1 MESVSDL
8 ITPKTIIIVLDN
20 THRYFTYVGNANRFN
35 CGKNLNIHK
44 VLFIILMAVEV
55 PDMIDLEVKQ
65 QEVISGLK
73 RVLIKTLLSLKGV

>member
-1 MESVSDL
+1 
-8 ITPKTIIIVLDN
+8 
-20 THRYFTYVGNANRFN
+20 
-35 CGKNLNIHK
+35 
-44 VLFIILMAVEV
+44 MAVEV